1 MLNKISPLNSG
12 TKPESAVH
20 LLTGC
25 HDRIRHFT
33 AIVRK
38 LAHAEGSP
46 LNEISGAAD
55 AAYRYFTVALPLHEA
70 DEEESVRPRLL
81 ENSTPEIAA
90 ALDAMT
96 YQHQAIDDLI
106 ERLMPVLVLLSN
118 NPAKL
123 LDAHG
128 ELCKLTTTLSEL
140 FEGHLKLEEE
150 ILFPALASALS
161 AQAQSALLAEMQ
173 TRRQQG

>member
-1 MLNKISPLNSG
+1 MFNSIISSNSV
-12 TKPESAVH
+12 TKPESAVQ
-20 LLTGC
+20 LLIGC

-33 AIVRK
+33 GILRK

-46 LNEISGAAD
+46 LHEISGAAD
-55 AAYRYFTVALPLHEA
+55 SAYRYFTVALPLHEA
-70 DEEESVRPRLL
+70 DEEESVRPRLR
-81 ENSTPEIAA
+81 EHSNPEITA

-96 YQHQAIDDLI
+96 HQHQAIDALV
-106 ERLMPVLVLLSN
+106 ERLMPLLVLLSN

-128 ELCKLTTTLSEL
+128 ELCKLSTTLSEI

-150 ILFPALASALS
+150 TLFPALATSLS
-161 AQAQSALLAEMQ
+161 AQSQASLLAEMQ
-173 TRRQQG
+173 ARRRQG

>member
-1 MLNKISPLNSG
+1 MLHEITSSNSR
-12 TKPESAVH
+12 TQPESAVD

-25 HDRIRHFT
+25 HNRIRHFT
-33 AIVRK
+33 AILRK

-46 LNEISGAAD
+46 LDEISSAAD
-55 AAYRYFTVALPLHEA
+55 SAYHYFTVALPLHEA

-81 ENSTPEIAA
+81 KNATPEIRA

-96 YQHQAIDDLI
+96 HQHEAIDDLI
-106 ERLMPVLVLLSN
+106 ERLMPVLVLVSN
-118 NPAKL
+118 TPAKL

-128 ELCKLTTTLSEL
+128 ELCKLSTTLAEL
-140 FEGHLKLEEE
+140 FAGHLKLEEE
-150 ILFPALASALS
+150 VLFPALASSLS
-161 AQAQSALLAEMQ
+161 VQAQSALLVEMQ